1 MTPTRMSLAVG
12 FTVGGS
18 IEKSQNEKRPQTW
31 LVVLNTCIHA
41 HAHVHVHV
49 GISLR
54 GHTEAT

>member
-31 LVVLNTCIHA
+31 LVVLN
-41 HAHVHVHV
+41 VHV